1 VTRTATGEKVS
12 RARRLERFRR
22 ARSLGAVSPN
32 ESIDSID
39 RRARVVVSRRGKMR
53 TMRTM
58 RARASVLLGMVRGVP
73 THRSFHLFPGSASRD
88 ARRGWV
94 RHSSAR
100 RDATLVGEP
109 CASIRRFVTP

>member
-73 THRSFHLFPGSASRD
+73 THRASIFFRVP
-88 ARRGWV
+88 RRRTRVEGGCGT
-94 RHSSAR
+94 RA
-100 RDATLVGEP
+100 RDATLVREP

>member
-32 ESIDSID
+32 DSID
-39 RRARVVVSRRGKMR
+39 RRARVVVSRRGATR

-58 RARASVLLGMVRGVP
+58 RAHASVLLGMVRGVL

-100 RDATLVGEP
+100 RDATLVREP